1 MIIEVLSKIEI
12 ENSLKKTK
20 SKRHQ
25 WTSWGKNQNEISKKK
40 KARSNKK
47 TSVNN
52 NLRGK
57 SKWNFKKSRSKE
69 SCVYHAGMII
79 EEEKL
84 NSKIERSG
92 GPKS

>member
-1 MIIEVLSKIEI
+1 M
-12 ENSLKKTK
+12 
-20 SKRHQ
+20 R
-25 WTSWGKNQNEISKKK
+25 KNQNEISKKAK
-40 KARSNKK
+40 SNKK

-57 SKWNFKKSRSKE
+57 SKRNFKKSRSKE
-69 SCVYHAGMII
+69 SRVYHAGMII

>member
-1 MIIEVLSKIEI
+1 MKFQ
-12 ENSLKKTK
+12 KKQRVT
-20 SKRHQ
+20 
-25 WTSWGKNQNEISKKK
+25 
-40 KARSNKK
+40 KK

-92 GPKS
+92 GPKSYSPKRQRFNSK